1 MKIDSYSFGSI
12 VIDGEEYNSD
22 VLLYQGKVKS
32 DWWRVEGHKLHIE
45 DLGWLIAKRPKI
57 LIIGKGASGRM
68 EVPQETIRK
77 LEERGIKVIAE
88 NTEKAVRIY
97 NELSQIKDKDVA
109 AALHLTC

>member
-1 MKIDSYSFGSI
+1 MKIDAYSFGSI

-22 VLLYQGKVKS
+22 VLLYQGQVKS

-45 DLGWLIAKRPKI
+45 DLGWLIAKRPKV

-68 EVPQETIRK
+68 EVSQETIRK

-88 NTEKAVRIY
+88 NTEKAVKIY
-97 NELSQIKDKDVA
+97 NELRETKDVA